1 MIALGSKCLLFKTP
15 LGESVP
21 LSSDMISIELS
32 GAAGSMFESEFVDDA
47 AGAVFHYFKYELGRE
62 SVTVAEFA
70 EALEKALKSFNSGR
84 QDQLKPRS
92 LVESDLRMLARE
104 CGTGCELVF
113 FPRLRSELRELLK
126 NSPQTL
132 KFCGLRDCVK
142 ELVGTRRWTAGCRSL
157 KEQIL
162 SYLRECLFLEHR
174 QNNCSL
180 VIE

>member
-1 MIALGSKCLLFKTP
+1 MIALGSKCLLFETP

-32 GAAGSMFESEFVDDA
+32 GAAGAMFESEFVDDA

-70 EALEKALKSFNSGR
+70 EALEKALKSFKGGR
-84 QDQLKPRS
+84 QNPTKPTAM
-92 LVESDLRMLARE
+92 LESDLRVLARE
-104 CGTGCELVF
+104 CGAGCELVF

-126 NSPQTL
+126 SSPHTR
-132 KFCGLRDCVK
+132 KFFGLRDCVK
-142 ELVGTRRWTAGCRSL
+142 SLKGARRWSPGCRSL

-162 SYLRECLFLEHR
+162 SYVRECLLTEHR
-174 QNNCSL
+174 HKMCSL
-180 VIE
+180 LVE